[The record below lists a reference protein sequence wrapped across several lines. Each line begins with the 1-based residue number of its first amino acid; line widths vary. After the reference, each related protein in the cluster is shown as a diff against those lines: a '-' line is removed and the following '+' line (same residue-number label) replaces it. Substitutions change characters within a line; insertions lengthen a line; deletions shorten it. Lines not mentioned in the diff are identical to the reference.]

1 MTITLII
8 LSVLLAISSGIFNAV
23 TDLSSEGKLKGNKY
37 YWNKNY
43 SWQNKWQNGN
53 KSEGERFKFSST
65 ILVFITDAWHLF
77 NLLFRL
83 SFASLYTLLGFLI
96 SISLWYLFG
105 CLIAYIIFATSFHIF
120 HTYKILRK

>member
-1 MTITLII
+1 MTLTLII

-77 NLLFRL
+77 NLLFRV
-83 SFASLYTLLGFLI
+83 SFATLYTLLGLLI
-96 SISLWYLFG
+96 STSLWYLFG